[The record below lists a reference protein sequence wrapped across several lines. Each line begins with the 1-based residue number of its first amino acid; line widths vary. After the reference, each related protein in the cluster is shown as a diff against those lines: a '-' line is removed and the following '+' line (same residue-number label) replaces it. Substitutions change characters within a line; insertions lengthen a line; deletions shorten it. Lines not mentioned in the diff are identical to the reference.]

1 MLYRPLAV
9 GVVNFALALWPP
21 YWCTSN
27 EMASGSTSN
36 GNKKKLL
43 LGGYFSLL
51 KDETARKRY
60 KEKLELIEHLDP
72 YEMDRKEW
80 EDNVDLWPSVTH
92 IHVGM
97 FLLLTPSVYS
107 GDDLMN
113 YKSMESYRSFLSG
126 WVREILVKIV
136 TNLDGSKKV
145 IMIAKVMNYQL

>member
-1 MLYRPLAV
+1 MHSSDSPDH
-9 GVVNFALALWPP
+9 
-21 YWCTSN
+21 S
-27 EMASGSTSN
+27 
-36 GNKKKLL
+36 KLC
-43 LGGYFSLL
+43 GY
-51 KDETARKRY
+51 TPGY

-72 YEMDRKEW
+72 YETDRKEW
-80 EDNVDLWPSVTH
+80 EDNVDLWPSITH

-113 YKSMESYRSFLSG
+113 YKSMESYRSFVSG